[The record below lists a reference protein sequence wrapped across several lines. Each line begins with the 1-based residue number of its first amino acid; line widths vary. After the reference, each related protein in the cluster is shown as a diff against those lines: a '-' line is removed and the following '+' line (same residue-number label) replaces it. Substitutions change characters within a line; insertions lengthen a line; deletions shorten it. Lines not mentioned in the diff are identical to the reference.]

1 MDFVIGVIIIAV
13 VIFIGAKLAKRA
25 TANHLAEAW
34 TGTVVKKWLASY
46 SDEDGDVTKV
56 PTIQVQIDGGKKKKL
71 AVSAEIYNGLSEGDK
86 VQKTAGQKD
95 PVKA

>member
-1 MDFVIGVIIIAV
+1 MNFVIGLIIIALI
-13 VIFIGAKLAKRA
+13 IFGAVKLTRRSDAKR
-25 TANHLAEAW
+25 LAEAW
-34 TGTVVKKWLASY
+34 SGTVVKKWLATY
-46 SDEDGDVTKV
+46 SDEDSVKKI

-71 AVSAEIYNGLSEGDK
+71 AISSETYNSLSEGDK